1 MALYP
6 SERWLDE
13 YARRLD
19 ESRAFDDVAAGWGDG
34 FDGDIR
40 LVITDLPLE
49 ETPVA
54 ALPDRVLD
62 GVPDPI
68 RAELAT
74 LSLSEIT
81 SVVDENVR
89 AGLPEQARRL
99 LTQLEENVIDGTLY
113 AHLSLEDGACTDAE
127 VLSGPDEREAGF
139 SLSGTYETWR
149 SIVDGRPALS
159 AMLQGD
165 LDVDGSRT
173 RQLQYFAMFQLLGDI
188 AADVET
194 THVFSDGA
202 SAPTEVVLDNA
213 VRPTVLLQRF
223 AHRQASWAGR
233 TLNLL

>member
-13 YARRLD
+13 YAQRLD
-19 ESRAFDDVAAGWGDG
+19 ESRALDDVAAGWGDG

-40 LVITDLPLE
+40 LAITDLPLD

-54 ALPDRVLD
+54 SLPDRVLD
-62 GVPDPI
+62 GVPEAVRD
-68 RAELAT
+68 ELAT
-74 LSLSEIT
+74 LSLAEIT
-81 SVVDENVR
+81 SVVDENAR
-89 AGLPEQARRL
+89 TGLPDQARRL

-113 AHLSLEDGACTDAE
+113 AHLSLEDGACTDAN
-127 VLSGPDEREAGF
+127 VLSAPDEREAGF
-139 SLSGTYETWR
+139 SLTGSYETWR

-165 LDVDGSRT
+165 LAVDGSKT

-194 THVFSDGA
+194 THVFSEGSSNPGD
-202 SAPTEVVLDNA
+202 VVLDNA
-213 VRPTVLLQRF
+213 VRPTVVLQRF

-233 TLNLL
+233 TLNLF